1 MMTEV
6 MSAILGFLPWF
17 AAVYGINV
25 FLYFAT
31 GWVLVA
37 IQNRFPERRIQQNR
51 RGEKRM
57 RQEIRQSVL
66 SLLVTAGCLAL
77 GLYSRHMGWTF
88 VAPLEL
94 SWWSVPAMFIVSVI
108 AYDTWFYWAHRF
120 MHTKLMY
127 RFHAEHHRS
136 VAPTVWS
143 TYNDSLVDAF
153 VMQSYYLW
161 VLFVLPIPMEVLIAH
176 RLWDHFNGTIGHSG
190 FEFWASPGTRM
201 PSPMVC
207 VTFHDQ
213 HHSRFRYNYANFFSF
228 WDRVMGTVDP
238 RYDEAVKEF
247 ESLGARK
254 ADGSK
259 KDRAV
264 SPAE

>member
-1 MMTEV
+1 MFDQALTVLLE
-6 MSAILGFLPWF
+6 FLPIY
-17 AAVYGINV
+17 AACYAVNV

-31 GWVLVA
+31 GWVLVQ
-37 IQNRFPERRIQQNR
+37 IQNRHPERRIQQHR

-57 RQEIRQSVL
+57 WKEIRASVS
-66 SLLVTAGCLAL
+66 SLTVTAGCLAVGIFL
-77 GLYSRHMGWTF
+77 SMKGWTL

-94 SWWSVPAMFIVSVI
+94 TWWSAILMFVVSII
-108 AYDTWFYWAHRF
+108 AFDTWFYWGHRL
-120 MHTKLMY
+120 MHTKWLY

-143 TYNDSLVDAF
+143 TYSDDLVDAF

-161 VLFVLPIPMEVLIAH
+161 AVIILPIPIPVLIVH

-190 FEFWASPGTRM
+190 FEFWASPMSRM

-213 HHSRFRYNYANFFSF
+213 HHSRFKYNYANFFSF
-228 WDRVMGTVDP
+228 WDRVCGTIDP
-238 RYDEAVKEF
+238 KYDEQVKVF
-247 ESLGARK
+247 EQMG
-254 ADGSK
+254 
-259 KDRAV
+259 
-264 SPAE
+264 PAGEQKPAAPGE